1 MWHTHFGVK
10 HDETDVSQQQIQ
22 TAADAGSTRAGAW
35 LQAINALIALVMFG
49 GGVLALQ
56 DRKVTAAYVSLSI
69 YVVLLSTF
77 VLACEIYALVP
88 GAHMLRMRTNFG
100 FAFDPWGRA
109 WLFCILSAISCTL
122 NKMCVVLGSV
132 LLIMVLPNWLFFFK
146 HRNYWDRVDE
156 MHRESERELQQ
167 VDAQIEAESKQYKG
181 LQRLG
186 N

>member
-1 MWHTHFGVK
+1 MWLAHFGVK

-88 GAHMLRMRTNFG
+88 GWNANRTNF
-100 FAFDPWGRA
+100 R
-109 WLFCILSAISCTL
+109 LSPSR
-122 NKMCVVLGSV
+122 G
-132 LLIMVLPNWLFFFK
+132 
-146 HRNYWDRVDE
+146 
-156 MHRESERELQQ
+156 
-167 VDAQIEAESKQYKG
+167 
-181 LQRLG
+181 
-186 N
+186 